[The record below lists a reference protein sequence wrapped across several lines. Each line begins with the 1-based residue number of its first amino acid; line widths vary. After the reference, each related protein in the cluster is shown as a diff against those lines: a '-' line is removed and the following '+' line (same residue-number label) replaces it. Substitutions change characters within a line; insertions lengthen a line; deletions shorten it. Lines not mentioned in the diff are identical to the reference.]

1 MFQST
6 HPHGVRLLSRISYN
20 SSLSVSIH
28 APTRGATSPPLHL
41 PAVPCRFNPRTHTG
55 CDLKERRKELVGE
68 GFQSTH
74 PHGVRLSTLGKIFS
88 CTDWFQST
96 HPHGVRHRGKV
107 QPVLQRAVSIHA
119 PTRGATIPQM
129 SSLLQ
134 TWSFNP
140 RTHTGCDDLSVCY
153 AHSIAW
159 FQSTHPHGVRLF
171 LIFLFDRFKCFNPR
185 THTGCDPLLLY
196 HPHETL
202 RFNPR
207 THTGCD
213 SCHSACSIAITSF
226 NPRTHTGCDPVK
238 FVLHGFLLVSIHAPT
253 RGATLKC

>member
-119 PTRGATIPQM
+119 PTRGATTISCIQQIPSQ
-129 SSLLQ
+129 
-134 TWSFNP
+134 
-140 RTHTGCDDLSVCY
+140 
-153 AHSIAW
+153 
-159 FQSTHPHGVRLF
+159 
-171 LIFLFDRFKCFNPR
+171 
-185 THTGCDPLLLY
+185 
-196 HPHETL
+196 
-202 RFNPR
+202 
-207 THTGCD
+207 
-213 SCHSACSIAITSF
+213 
-226 NPRTHTGCDPVK
+226 
-238 FVLHGFLLVSIHAPT
+238 VSIHAPT
-253 RGATLKC
+253 RGATFDGPFGFRFPVGFQSTHPHGVRQT

>member
-119 PTRGATIPQM
+119 PTRGATSII
-129 SSLLQ
+129 SE
-134 TWSFNP
+134 
-140 RTHTGCDDLSVCY
+140 SVFKVL
-153 AHSIAW
+153 
-159 FQSTHPHGVRLF
+159 FQSTHPHGVRPLF
-171 LIFLFDRFKCFNPR
+171 VVAYDSSGCFNPR
-185 THTGCDPLLLY
+185 THTGCDFCLY
-196 HPHETL
+196 PYI
-202 RFNPR
+202 
-207 THTGCD
+207 
-213 SCHSACSIAITSF
+213 SKHS
-226 NPRTHTGCDPVK
+226 
-238 FVLHGFLLVSIHAPT
+238 VSIHAPT
-253 RGATLKC
+253 RGATVCKVTYYKSIN